1 MVRDEYEGHQHCY
14 LQCVAYAVETYSVKT
29 KWTGTATVT
38 IGVARDRWLFYTKA
52 GAAWADDS
60 YGLGVTGVSN
70 LTIPATGFNITTTSV
85 NKIIGGWTVGT
96 GVKWAFAD
104 NWSAR
109 FEYDYLGLSSRTFA
123 VPAGAPFL
131 AGDTFTA
138 SGRNVQMAT
147 VGINYRFNW
156 ANPVVARY

>member
-1 MVRDEYEGHQHCY
+1 LVRDEYEGHQHCY

-104 NWSAR
+104 NW
-109 FEYDYLGLSSRTFA
+109 FVNLEYNYLDFGSKA
-123 VPAGAPFL
+123 Q
-131 AGDTFTA
+131 
-138 SGRNVQMAT
+138 N
-147 VGINYRFNW
+147 INGTCSF
-156 ANPVVARY
+156 ANPSFNSLCPAVSFNPTRHSISIFLRSNSV